1 MNPSEPTQ
9 QSTAAASTANTSAKP
24 SVTEKNYPIS
34 IRWVWANVAISLAAF
49 PLIFLYL
56 ITEVSFV
63 FSLISSLSVVI
74 INITVVIIQ
83 RNYYHFEFGDQ
94 YITIRQ
100 GVIKRQER
108 HLPYGVIQNI
118 IIKRSFSDRLF
129 GLATINVQNAVQQW
143 KPGGSADSADTV
155 MGSSG
160 TDFNL
165 PGQTPKNAE
174 VLRKIVLDKMKEN
187 PDWGIHAGL

>member
-9 QSTAAASTANTSAKP
+9 QSTAAAAANTSAKP

-49 PLIFLYL
+49 PLYFLYL
-56 ITEVSFV
+56 ITEVGFV
-63 FSLISSLSVVI
+63 FSLITSLSVVI
-74 INITVVIIQ
+74 INITVVIMQ
-83 RNYYHFEFGDQ
+83 RKYYHFEFGDQ
-94 YITIRQ
+94 YITIQQ
-100 GVIKRQER
+100 GVIKRKER
-108 HLPYGVIQNI
+108 HLPYGVIQNVM
-118 IIKRSFSDRLF
+118 IKRSFSDRLF
-129 GLATINVQNAVQQW
+129 GLATINVQNAVQQG
-143 KPGGSADSADTV
+143 KTGYRDSADTTI
-155 MGSSG
+155 GSSG

-174 VLRKIVLDKMKEN
+174 VLRKIVLEKMKEN

>member
-1 MNPSEPTQ
+1 MNPSEPPQ
-9 QSTAAASTANTSAKP
+9 QSTTTAATNTAARP
-24 SVTEKNYPIS
+24 SITEKNYPIS

-49 PLIFLYL
+49 PLYFLYL
-56 ITEVSFV
+56 ISEVGFV
-63 FSLISSLSVVI
+63 FSLITSLLIII
-74 INITVVIIQ
+74 INITVVIMQ
-83 RNYYHFEFGDQ
+83 RKYYHFEFGDQ

-100 GVIKRQER
+100 GVIKRKER
-108 HLPYGVIQNI
+108 HLPYGVIQNVM
-118 IIKRSFSDRLF
+118 IKRSLSDRLF
-129 GLATINVQNAVQQW
+129 GLATINVQNAVQQR
-143 KPGGSADSADTV
+143 KPGGPADSADAV

-174 VLRKIVLDKMKEN
+174 VLRKIVLEKMKEN